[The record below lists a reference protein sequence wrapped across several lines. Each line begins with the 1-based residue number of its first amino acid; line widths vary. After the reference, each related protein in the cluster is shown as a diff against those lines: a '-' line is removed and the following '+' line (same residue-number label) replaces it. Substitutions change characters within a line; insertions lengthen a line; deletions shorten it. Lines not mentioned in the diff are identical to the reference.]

1 MRSIPPEE
9 CIMNK
14 KIVVWALSA
23 LISVP
28 SFSQEQD
35 DIYGERHETLDSVI
49 VSSSRAGKSTPVTYT
64 MVGKDELRLS
74 NPSAS
79 LPMALS
85 LQPSV
90 VTYNEGGTG
99 LGNSAMTIRG
109 VKGSQINVTLNGV
122 TLNDAES
129 QEVFWVNIPSLTSL
143 ISTVQ
148 LQRGL
153 GTSASGSGAFGAS
166 VNMNTAFVTPA
177 PYGSVD
183 LSGGSYN
190 TFMATVSAGTG
201 LTSKGLYAS
210 AAYSRGMTDGYIRN
224 AFVGSQSAFVTLG
237 YLKGR
242 NSLKFTYLMGDQRSG
257 ITWDGIS
264 LSQYQKDRRHNDA
277 GAYEDKDGNTQYY
290 DNQTDNYTQHHLQ
303 LNYTRSLSDPLT
315 WTTTLNY
322 TRGDGYDEYLKT
334 GKNLSKYG
342 IHTDPPVEG
351 DVIYRKRMGNNY
363 YVLNSDLRYR
373 SENLDL
379 TGGISLSRYDGVH
392 DGIVGFFGP
401 SYDPS
406 RVKIDFSSGREWYD
420 YSSTKNDNSAF
431 VRGEKKV
438 FGKGTLYADLQYRR
452 VDFKMRGIDDDF
464 ADIGYDDTWN
474 FFNPRAGLSWDFSP
488 SHRVYASVALGHRE
502 PGRSDIKENIKGEA
516 EENPI
521 RPEKMIDIEASYRYS
536 GSSFSAS
543 AGVYLMEYQ
552 DILLETGR
560 LSSSGYAI
568 KENVPR
574 GWRRGIELA
583 SAWTPMRWIR
593 LDANMTLSTNRLKD
607 YTSYVEVSDG
617 EEHETHPVN
626 YGETDMLLSPSV
638 IGMAKLTF
646 FPIKRT
652 TLSID
657 GKYVG
662 RQFIDNTMRKEMEI
676 PAYFVAN
683 ITASYDIPLP
693 KGILTLTGYVN
704 NIFNNMYYAYGWRWE
719 SYSKATGEIYS
730 GIGVYPQAP
739 CNALLK
745 LSYRF

>member
-14 KIVVWALSA
+14 RIAVWALSA
-23 LISVP
+23 LISLP
-28 SFSQEQD
+28 ALAQE
-35 DIYGERHETLDSVI
+35 ERHETLDSVI

-64 MVGKDELRLS
+64 MVGRDELHSS
-74 NPSAS
+74 NPSSS
-79 LPMALS
+79 LPMALN

-166 VNMNTAFVTPA
+166 VNMNTAFVTPE
-177 PYGSVD
+177 PFGSVD
-183 LSGGSYN
+183 ISGGSYN
-190 TFMATVSAGTG
+190 TFITTVSAGTG

-210 AAYSRGMTDGYIRN
+210 AAYSIGTTDGYIRN
-224 AFVGSQSAFVTLG
+224 AFVLSQSGFIVLG

-242 NSLKFTYLMGDQRSG
+242 NSLKFTYLTGKQRSG

-264 LSQYQKDRRHNDA
+264 LEQYEKDRRYNGAGKYTDA
-277 GAYEDKDGNTQYY
+277 EGKTCYY
-290 DNQTDNYTQHHLQ
+290 DNQTDNYAQHHLQ

-315 WTTTLNY
+315 WTTTVNY

-334 GKNLSKYG
+334 GKTFSSYG
-342 IHTDPPVEG
+342 IYSDPQLEG
-351 DVIYRKRMGNNY
+351 DIIYRKRMGNDY
-363 YVLNSDLRYR
+363 YVINSDLRYR
-373 SENLDL
+373 TENLDL

-392 DGIVGFFGP
+392 DGIVGFYGLYSP
-401 SYDPS
+401 ISTI
-406 RVKIDFSSGREWYD
+406 IDFSGGSKWYD
-420 YSSTKNDNSAF
+420 NSSLKKDYSAF
-431 VRGEKKV
+431 LRGEKRAFEKA
-438 FGKGTLYADLQYRR
+438 TIYLDLQYRR
-452 VDFKMRGIDDDF
+452 IDLTMGGADDDF
-464 ADIGYDDTWN
+464 ADIGYADSWN
-474 FFNPRAGLSWDFSP
+474 FFNPRAGISWEFSP
-488 SHRVYASVALGHRE
+488 SQRAYASVALGHRE
-502 PGRSDIKENIKGEA
+502 PGRSDIKENIKGVS

-521 RPEKMIDIEASYRYS
+521 RPEKMVDVEASYKYS

-543 AGVYLMEYQ
+543 AGIYLMEYQ

-560 LSSSGYAI
+560 LSTSGYAI

-574 GWRRGIELA
+574 GWRRGVELA
-583 SAWTPMRWIR
+583 AGWTPLRWFR
-593 LDANMTLSTNRLKD
+593 ADANLTLSTNRLKE

-617 EEHETHPVN
+617 EEFETHAIN
-626 YGETDMLLSPSV
+626 YGETDILLSPSAV
-638 IGMAKLTF
+638 GMARLTF
-646 FPIKRT
+646 FPIKNIAV
-652 TLSID
+652 SID

-662 RQFIDNTMRKEMEI
+662 RQYIDNTMREEMQI
-676 PAYFVAN
+676 PAYFVSN
-683 ITASYDIPLP
+683 LTASYDISLR
-693 KGILTLTGYVN
+693 KGTLTLSAFVN

-719 SYSKATGEIYS
+719 SYSKATGTLYS

-739 CNALLK
+739 CNSLLK
-745 LSYRF
+745 LSYKY

>member
-14 KIVVWALSA
+14 RIAIWALSA
-23 LISVP
+23 LLSLP
-28 SFSQEQD
+28 ALAQE
-35 DIYGERHETLDSVI
+35 ERHETLDSAI

-64 MVGKDELRLS
+64 MVVRDELHSS

-79 LPMALS
+79 LPMVLN

-166 VNMNTAFVTPA
+166 VNMNTAFVTPDPFA
-177 PYGSVD
+177 SVD
-183 LSGGSYN
+183 ISGGSYN
-190 TFMATVSAGTG
+190 TFMATVAAGTG

-210 AAYSRGMTDGYIRN
+210 AAYSRGTTDGYIRN
-224 AFVGSQSAFVTLG
+224 AFVGSQSAFITLG

-264 LSQYQKDRRHNDA
+264 IEQYEKDRRHNDA
-277 GAYEDKDGNTQYY
+277 GAYTDENGNTCYY

-334 GKNLSKYG
+334 DKKLSSYG
-342 IHTDPPVEG
+342 IYSDPPLRG

-373 SENLDL
+373 AENLDL

-392 DGIVGFFGP
+392 DGVLGYYGP
-401 SYDPS
+401 SYNPE
-406 RVKIDFSSGREWYD
+406 RAIIDFSNGAKWYD
-420 YSSTKNDNSAF
+420 YSARKKDYSAF
-431 VRGEKKV
+431 LRGEKKV

-452 VDFKMRGIDDDF
+452 VDFMLRGMDDDF

-474 FFNPRAGLSWDFSP
+474 FFNPRAGLSWDFS
-488 SHRVYASVALGHRE
+488 SSQRVYASIALGHRE
-502 PGRSDIKENIKGEA
+502 PGRSDIKENIKGVA

-521 RPEKMIDIEASYRYS
+521 RPEKMVDIEASYKYS

-543 AGVYLMEYQ
+543 AGIYLMEYQ

-560 LSSSGYAI
+560 LSTSGYAI

-574 GWRRGIELA
+574 GWRRGVELVSTWAPA
-583 SAWTPMRWIR
+583 SWVRA
-593 LDANMTLSTNRLKD
+593 DANLTLSTNRLKD

-617 EEHETHPVN
+617 EKFETHAIN

-638 IGMAKLTF
+638 VGMAKLTF
-646 FPIKRT
+646 FPFRRT
-652 TLSID
+652 SVSID

-662 RQFIDNTMRKEMEI
+662 SQYIDNTMREEMKI
-676 PAYFVAN
+676 PAYFVSN
-683 ITASYDIPLP
+683 FTASYDIPLP
-693 KGILTLTGYVN
+693 KGMLTLTGYVN
-704 NIFNNMYYAYGWRWE
+704 NIFNNLYYAYGWRWE
-719 SYSKATGEIYS
+719 SYSKAADVIYS

-739 CNALLK
+739 CNAFLK